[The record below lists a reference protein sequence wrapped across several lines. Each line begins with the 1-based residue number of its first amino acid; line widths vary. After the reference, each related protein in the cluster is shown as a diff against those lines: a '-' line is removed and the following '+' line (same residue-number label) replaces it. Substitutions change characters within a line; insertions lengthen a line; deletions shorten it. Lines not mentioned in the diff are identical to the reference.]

1 MNFFGVIE
9 MPLQINFQENFA
21 NRCAE
26 MLEAEGYEVP
36 SGSPRDVIR
45 AYATVRNR
53 RVSARVR
60 GLHKANYQVP
70 THLRE
75 GESLFLSKVTAGHDL
90 WPHQSRKISKTGI
103 EDGMLN
109 DFGIQHF
116 HLGTQP
122 DSKHSHLIA
131 GTKELLFAVVTN
143 TDFYA
148 IGIYDHDAW
157 SEQGLLDVIHATW
170 PQLMRSSML
179 NADSDS
185 NVVGLSA
192 QYSDADH
199 AKLRAAG
206 VNVIT
211 QRPDGSIHMPPGGG
225 VTTAKTGMKVAR
237 EVIQILDFIQRLES
251 EVADAFAPLI
261 ANSTVAPDAIVV
273 LEWRG
278 DETFAVT
285 VPPGAVEIDLNRQL
299 SVPAL

>member
-1 MNFFGVIE
+1 
-9 MPLQINFQENFA
+9 MPLHIDFQENFA

-26 MLEAEGYEVP
+26 MLKAEGYEVP
-36 SGSPRDVIR
+36 SGSPPDIIT

-60 GLHKANYQVP
+60 ALHKANYQVP
-70 THLRE
+70 AHLSA
-75 GESLFLSKVTAGHDL
+75 GESLLLSKVTAGGDL
-90 WPHQSRKISKTGI
+90 WPHQSRKISNTGI

-122 DSKHSHLIA
+122 DSKHSHLIS
-131 GTKELLFAVVTN
+131 GTKELLFAVVTD

-148 IGIYDHDAW
+148 IGIYDHNAW
-157 SEQGLLDVIHATW
+157 SQQRLLDVTHATW
-170 PQLMRSSML
+170 PQLMRPSML
-179 NADSDS
+179 NASSDS
-185 NVVGLSA
+185 NVLGLSA
-192 QYSDADH
+192 QYSDVDH
-199 AKLRAAG
+199 AELRAVG

-225 VTTAKTGMKVAR
+225 VTTAKTGAKVAMQ
-237 EVIQILDFIQRLES
+237 VIQIRDLIKSLEGQ
-251 EVADAFAPLI
+251 VADAFTPFI
-261 ANSTVAPDAIVV
+261 ANSTVGADAIVV

-285 VPPGAVEIDLNRQL
+285 VPPGPVEIDLFRQL
-299 SVPAL
+299 SVPDL